1 MRENAPVPD
10 VIGST
15 SQQPSN
21 LSKALGSALLC
32 LSGLVSSA
40 DAQEI
45 RLADAGPL
53 LHTASA
59 PDLMSDLALPAR
71 PTEVDTSPN
80 LDPAPLSS
88 PAAAF
93 NPALPLSTDTRPE
106 RPRLFFG
113 GGPLSTDALRLFAA
127 WAGGE
132 NAKILVIAWG
142 SEIPKEYVA
151 TFREK
156 LLLVGGPEPIE
167 MPSIRELEGDYGKA
181 LELAKDA
188 TGIFLLGGDQGR
200 LIDALNRTGLTQ
212 HLRTRVEEDS
222 VVFGGTSA
230 GTAVGAAAAI
240 IGTGM
245 APNSHLEFNVIP
257 GYFVTEGLSLLAPEI
272 MIEQHGLRPGRLDR
286 LHGALSSTS
295 DSRLGFC
302 IEDGGCLVAAGDG
315 CFYSVGPTKVHLFS
329 KNLSGIVEQR
339 EPLQD
344 GLLFEYRNPET
355 KTR

>member
-1 MRENAPVPD
+1 MRQNAPVPD
-10 VIGST
+10 ATGAT
-15 SQQPSN
+15 SKQPSS
-21 LSKALGSALLC
+21 LSKTLGSALLC
-32 LSGLVSSA
+32 LSGFMSSA

-53 LHTASA
+53 PTASM
-59 PDLMSDLALPAR
+59 PDPMADLALPAR
-71 PTEVDTSPN
+71 PTGADATPN
-80 LDPAPLSS
+80 LDPAPSIAS
-88 PAAAF
+88 RVAF
-93 NPALPLSTDTRPE
+93 DPTLPLAPDIRPE

-113 GGPLSTDALRLFAA
+113 GGPLSTDALKLFAA

-132 NAKILVIAWG
+132 NAKILVIGWG
-142 SEIPKEYVA
+142 SEIPKEYA
-151 TFREK
+151 TTFREK
-156 LLLVGGPEPIE
+156 LLSVGGPEPIE
-167 MPSIRELEGDYGKA
+167 MPSLRELNGDYGKA

-200 LIDALNRTGLTQ
+200 LIDALNQTGLTQ
-212 HLRTRVEEDS
+212 HLRMRVEEDS

-245 APNSHLEFNVIP
+245 APNSHLEFNVLP

-315 CFYSVGPTKVHLFS
+315 YFYSVGPTKVHLFS